1 MHFFCSPA
9 SLNSIKV
16 RASSAIPDSTVLGT
30 EIISHLSAVECGI
43 RSIHVTNYLV
53 LFIYLSLNKPGHPVC
68 SLCLSDRAELGL
80 QQQSAGLSSAL
91 WLFQCISHLLRAAC
105 LNARPAFPARCS
117 TRGLQVIKE
126 EIPGKSLSTCAS
138 ERISSAMSAM
148 QRRSYRLRPI
158 FGKSFSHSLH
168 LCQTVRQT
176 TKYEGN
182 PEDNRKGM
190 NKDRLLH

>member
-1 MHFFCSPA
+1 MWNLQHPCHQLSH
-9 SLNSIKV
+9 SI
-16 RASSAIPDSTVLGT
+16 
-30 EIISHLSAVECGI
+30 
-43 RSIHVTNYLV
+43 

-68 SLCLSDRAELGL
+68 TLCLSDRAEHTL
-80 QQQSAGLSSAL
+80 QQQSACNSSAL

-126 EIPGKSLSTCAS
+126 EIPGKSLSTRGS

-148 QRRSYRLRPI
+148 QRHSYRLRPI
-158 FGKSFSHSLH
+158 FGVSFSHSLH
-168 LCQTVRQT
+168 LCQTGRQT
-176 TKYEGN
+176 TKYDGN